1 MAVAARQGKMAL
13 AGVSVKAM
21 RNNAQLYENGIN
33 TTAKQYM
40 ETVDRKFV
48 VIDAKLRNGKKK
60 LNKMPS
66 KLRAFF

>member
-1 MAVAARQGKMAL
+1 IYTVHNIGNPSMAVAARQGKMAL

-48 VIDAKLRNGKKK
+48 VIDAKLRNGKR
-60 LNKMPS
+60 N
-66 KLRAFF
+66 

>member
-1 MAVAARQGKMAL
+1 VR
-13 AGVSVKAM
+13 AM

-48 VIDAKLRNGKKK
+48 VIDAKLRNGKR
-60 LNKMPS
+60 N
-66 KLRAFF
+66 